1 MEQWKTNTLQN
12 LCTIGDGNHSSQ
24 YPKKSEMVESGVPF
38 IRGNNLK
45 DGELCS
51 KDILYI
57 SPEKH
62 KELKKG
68 HLRTGDVLFT
78 NRGEIGKVAI
88 VTEYFNG
95 ANLNSQIAWLRCGNQ
110 LLPKYL
116 LYSLQTKAMTDLYD
130 SEKSGAA
137 LQQFTIRTL
146 RIVEVHYPPIPEQ
159 QRIVAIL
166 DQAFADIEKA
176 RANAEKNLK
185 NARELFDSYLNQVF
199 SQRGEGWVETLL
211 GDVCG
216 FKHGFAFKS
225 EYFTQESNLVLLT
238 PGNFFEEGGYRDRGS
253 KQKYYNGPFPREFL
267 LPKGCLLVAMTEQA
281 AGLLGSSLVV
291 PEENTFLH
299 NQRLGLV
306 QLTETWEDSISLEFL
321 SQLFNAQYFRAK
333 VQETGSGLKVRH
345 TSPKKLQ
352 AITVWIP
359 KVKDEQCKI
368 VNDIAHLKNETMRLE
383 LVYQQKL
390 QSLDELKKSLLQK
403 AFSGEL
409 TKTEGMVA

>member
-12 LCTIGDGNHSSQ
+12 LCAIGDGNHSSK

-116 LYSLQTKAMTDLYD
+116 LYYLQTKAMTDLYD

-137 LQQFTIRTL
+137 LQQFTIKML
-146 RIVEVHYPPIPEQ
+146 RIVEVHYPPLSEQ
-159 QRIVAIL
+159 QHIVAIL
-166 DQAFADIEKA
+166 DQAFVDIEKA

-185 NARELFDSYLNQVF
+185 NARELFDSYLNQV
-199 SQRGEGWVETLL
+199 SA
-211 GDVCG
+211 D
-216 FKHGFAFKS
+216 KK
-225 EYFTQESNLVLLT
+225 
-238 PGNFFEEGGYRDRGS
+238 P
-253 KQKYYNGPFPREFL
+253 
-267 LPKGCLLVAMTEQA
+267 
-281 AGLLGSSLVV
+281 LGSYVTIKTGKLNSNAATEDGAYPFFTCSRDVFSIDSYSFDCEAILLAGNNASGDFNVKHFCGKFDAYQRTYVITINEVDQLLYSYLYYQMTKSLRQLKNSSVGAG
-291 PEENTFLH
+291 TKFLKIGMIQ
-299 NQRLGLV
+299 NL
-306 QLTETWEDSISLEFL
+306 EISIPSISEQQRILDVLEPL
-321 SQLFNAQYFRAK
+321 KKSIEQLEKTYK
-333 VQETGSGLKVRH
+333 T
-345 TSPKKLQ
+345 
-352 AITVWIP
+352 
-359 KVKDEQCKI
+359 KI
-368 VNDIAHLKNETMRLE
+368 A
-383 LVYQQKL
+383 
-390 QSLDELKKSLLQK
+390 SLDELKKSLLQK

-409 TKTEGMVA
+409 TKTQGHAA